1 MNIAIIGYGKMGK
14 EIEKVAREKGHQIP
28 LIIDIHN
35 QEDLNKKNLEKVDVA
50 IEFTTPQSVIQN
62 LYQCFEADVPVVTG
76 STGWNDKK
84 EEVENHCR
92 TNGKTLFHA
101 SNFSIGVNVLFKL
114 NEYLAKLMNN
124 LEQYNVEIEETHHTQ
139 KLDSPS
145 GTAITLATSLISN
158 IERKK
163 DWEENTKNQADMLNI
178 IAKRIENVF
187 GIHTIRY
194 ESDVDTIELTHSA
207 KSRKGFASGAVIAA
221 EFIQGKTGVFNMND
235 VLQF

>member
-1 MNIAIIGYGKMGK
+1 MNIAIIGYGRMGK
-14 EIEKVAREKGHQIP
+14 EIEKIAKEKGHQIP

-35 QEDLNKKNLEKVDVA
+35 QEDFNKKNLEKIDVA

-84 EEVENHCR
+84 EEVENYCR

-101 SNFSIGVNVLFKL
+101 SNYSIGVNVLFKL

-124 LEQYNVEIEETHHTQ
+124 LGQYNVEVEETHHTQ

-145 GTAITLATSLISN
+145 GTAITLATSLIAN

-163 DWEENTKNQADMLNI
+163 DWEENTKSQAAMLNI

>member
-145 GTAITLATSLISN
+145 GTAITLTTSLISN